1 MKRLLI
7 LCFISF
13 SVLVS
18 RAQSTDSL
26 FVVKALHGTSADV
39 LSFARQFLGLPYVAH
54 TLEIHAK
61 GQERLVVNTREMDCT
76 TLVENVLALTLCA
89 KNNERS
95 FNDFRKYLR
104 QLRYRQ
110 GVINGYPSRLHYFT
124 DWIEDNTKMGFV
136 HEIQQDKSPFSAL
149 QIVNVGYMS
158 NHPQSYEALKA
169 HPEFI
174 NIITAQEKK
183 LNGRRYRYI
192 PKNMVKNTKLM
203 RKIVHDGDIIA
214 ITCSKPGLDIA
225 HLGFA
230 VWHRDGLH
238 LLNASQ
244 IHHRV
249 VEEPMTLDRYLK
261 KHPKHTGIR
270 IIRLNN

>member
-1 MKRLLI
+1 M
-7 LCFISF
+7 SF

-18 RAQSTDSL
+18 WTHNADSL
-26 FVVKALHGTSADV
+26 FVVKTLQGTSTDV
-39 LSFARQFLGLPYVAH
+39 LSFARQFIGLPYVAH

-61 GQERLVVNTREMDCT
+61 GQERLVVNTRELDCT
-76 TLVENVLALTLCA
+76 TFVENVIALTLCA
-89 KNNERS
+89 KNNERH
-95 FNDFRKYLR
+95 FNAFRKYLR
-104 QLRYRQ
+104 QLRYRH

-136 HEIQQDKSPFSAL
+136 HEIQQEKSPFSAV
-149 QIVNVGYMS
+149 QIINVGYMS
-158 NHPQSYEALKA
+158 NHPQSYEALKV

-174 NIITAQEKK
+174 DKIAAQEKD

-203 RKIVHDGDIIA
+203 RKIVHDGDVIA
-214 ITCSKPGLDIA
+214 ITCSKSGLDIA

-230 VWHRDGLH
+230 VWRRDGLH

-244 IHHRV
+244 LHHRV

>member
-1 MKRLLI
+1 M
-7 LCFISF
+7 SF

-18 RAQSTDSL
+18 RAHNADSL
-26 FVVKALHGTSADV
+26 FVVKTLQGTSTDV
-39 LSFARQFLGLPYVAH
+39 LSFARQFIGLPYVAH

-61 GQERLVVNTREMDCT
+61 GQERLVVNTRELDCT
-76 TLVENVLALTLCA
+76 TFVENVIALTLCA
-89 KNNERS
+89 KNNERH
-95 FNDFRKYLR
+95 FNAFRKYLR
-104 QLRYRQ
+104 QLRYRH

-136 HEIQQDKSPFSAL
+136 HEIQQEKSPFSAV
-149 QIVNVGYMS
+149 QIINVGYMS
-158 NHPQSYEALKA
+158 NHPQSYEALKV

-174 NIITAQEKK
+174 DKIAAQEKD

-203 RKIVHDGDIIA
+203 RKIVHDGDVIA
-214 ITCSKPGLDIA
+214 ITCSKSGLDIA

-230 VWHRDGLH
+230 VWRRDGLH

-244 IHHRV
+244 LHHRV
-249 VEEPMTLDRYLK
+249 IEEPMTLDRYLM

>member
-18 RAQSTDSL
+18 QAQRTDSL

-149 QIVNVGYMS
+149 QIINVGYMS

-238 LLNASQ
+238 MLNASQ